1 MIKALAIL
9 IGLLLASILLV
20 RSYYKVEDIEFNQEE
35 IDVSLGIEDPFIN
48 KK

>member
-1 MIKALAIL
+1 MIKVLAIL

-20 RSYYKVEDIEFNQEE
+20 RSYYKVEDIEFSQEE
-35 IDVSLGIEDPFIN
+35 IDISLGIEDPFIN